1 MDLNQQ
7 QSAAIRSR
15 NHQPRQQNTLA
26 TTVFVKMVKTNGR
39 VSKAYPPRQVCGPH
53 TCQTLLPTKNRLY
66 LALAAVFLIVCSLQY
81 TLFPFTFFI
90 FHNDGGA
97 QDVIFTAN
105 DRTFSKSKDDESL
118 SQTEPKLT
126 SRGKYLVSSRAVLTY
141 ASAESYE
148 SITNLIVSVQIW
160 APGLPV
166 VIVDMGLSEN
176 QRSSLLQNPGV
187 SFEKFDHPEFS
198 NMYFQ
203 DLNSF
208 SPAWKPLIIAKLL
221 KKYDAVIV
229 QDAEQEFRHS
239 LTIILNLLKD
249 DGYFFVKQTRKK
261 RVSLSAHSENTKIAT
276 MVRYISV
283 FKSQEYFLSQF
294 LSTKM
299 PNVASTS
306 SGWVRN
312 SPAHLH
318 VLLPALECAQKME
331 CTSQVEDHHYIHRLI
346 HYAGLNVQEAG
357 KYWADSRTPWY
368 LTDNPLESNDI
379 VFYNR
384 RHQCPK
390 PYTPFHNTF
399 KSVLNLNKDDGRND
413 VQHGLEQN
421 EQENT
426 NDKHD
431 TLGKNDTVS
440 TDTIQGC
447 HFQDPN
453 EQLNRHSLSSMK
465 NYYKGE
471 RAWLIGNAPSLS
483 RLPMHLLQN
492 EFTLSFNRFYM
503 FNDRISWRPN
513 MYMCIDTVVCPDIAD
528 DINLHINSYR
538 HAFFPWT
545 YRDKKTT
552 CDYTD
557 YIHDNRRIQWME
569 FEKHEGEPEY
579 ESRED
584 AFKVKTRGTVA
595 SVGLEVLSH
604 LGFSEI
610 IVIGVDMDYAKHK
623 NVKSISHLSEDIEGT
638 ENNDSNHFDPRY
650 FGVGKKFHAPRA
662 NLYMLPSFLKGVEI
676 VNERAMQTANCHLY
690 TRDESCG
697 RHDNCYW
704 NSNASDV
711 VSKCFQFKPEIQLY
725 NAGYGGLLPEDQ
737 IERKDFRS
745 FFQEISLSD
754 EFQIFLKGLS
764 VDFQLPNTFN
774 LKAHS
779 LVEMIGKD
787 SDLIVITSAKEFAN
801 KHAFVVA
808 PESLA
813 IQLIPLTIYTHILR
827 GPIDGA
833 VILISRSL
841 YNKS

>member
-1 MDLNQQ
+1 
-7 QSAAIRSR
+7 
-15 NHQPRQQNTLA
+15 
-26 TTVFVKMVKTNGR
+26 MVETNGR
-39 VSKAYPPRQVCGPH
+39 VSKAYPPRQFCGPH
-53 TCQTLLPTKNRLY
+53 LFRTLLLTKNRLY

-81 TLFPFTFFI
+81 TFFHFTFSI

-97 QDVIFTAN
+97 QVVISTAD
-105 DRTFSKSKDDESL
+105 DRTLSRSKEDESL
-118 SQTEPKLT
+118 SLKPKLT
-126 SRGKYLVSSRAVLTY
+126 LDRKYLVATPAVLTH
-141 ASAESYE
+141 ANTQSYE
-148 SITNLIVSVQIW
+148 SAKNLILSVQIW
-160 APGLPV
+160 APYLPI
-166 VIVDMGLSEN
+166 VIVDTGLSES
-176 QRSSLLQNPGV
+176 QRSSLLQNPSV

-198 NMYFQ
+198 NTYFH

-208 SPAWKPLIIAKLL
+208 SHVWKPLIIAKLL
-221 KKYDAVIV
+221 ERYDAVIV

-239 LTIILNLLKD
+239 PTSILNLLKD

-261 RVSLSAHSENTKIAT
+261 GVSLSTHSENTKIAT

-283 FKSQEYFLSQF
+283 FRSQEYFLSQF

-299 PNVASTS
+299 PNVASTT

-318 VLLPALECAQKME
+318 VLLPALECAKRME
-331 CTSQVEDHHYIHRLI
+331 CASQVDDHHYIHRLI

-379 VFYNR
+379 VCYNR
-384 RHQCPK
+384 RRQCPK
-390 PYTPFHNTF
+390 PYTPFYNTF
-399 KSVLNLNKDDGRND
+399 KSDLNLNKDNSGND
-413 VQHGLEQN
+413 VQHSFEQN
-421 EQENT
+421 IKNK
-426 NDKHD
+426 NDK
-431 TLGKNDTVS
+431 NPTVS
-440 TDTIQGC
+440 TDKIQGC
-447 HFQDPN
+447 HFQESN
-453 EQLNRHSLSSMK
+453 EQLNRHSLPSMK

-492 EFTLSFNRFYM
+492 EFTLSFNRFHL

-528 DINLHINSYR
+528 DINLRINSYR

-584 AFKVKTRGTVA
+584 AFKVKTRGTVT

-610 IVIGVDMDYAKHK
+610 IVIGVDMDYAKHAK
-623 NVKSISHLSEDIEGT
+623 HKYAESTSHLTEDIEGEGT
-638 ENNDSNHFDPRY
+638 EDKDS
-650 FGVGKKFHAPRA
+650 
-662 NLYMLPSFLKGVEI
+662 NLYMLPSFLKGIEI
-676 VNERAMQTANCHLY
+676 VNERAMQTANCHFY
-690 TRDESCG
+690 TRDESCR

-704 NSNASDV
+704 NSNTSDA
-711 VSKCFQFKPEIQLY
+711 VSKCFQLKPEIQLY
-725 NAGYGGLLPEDQ
+725 NAGYGGVLPEDK
-737 IERKDFRS
+737 IGRRDFRS
-745 FFQEISLSD
+745 FFQDISLSD
-754 EFQIFLKGLS
+754 EFEIFFKGLS
-764 VDFQLPNTFN
+764 VDFKLPNTFN
-774 LKAHS
+774 LNAHS
-779 LVEMIGKD
+779 LVEMIGKEN
-787 SDLIVITSAKEFAN
+787 DLIVITRAKEFVS
-801 KHAFVVA
+801 KYAFVVA
-808 PESLA
+808 PVSLA
-813 IQLIPLTIYTHILR
+813 IELIPLTMYTHILR

-833 VILISRSL
+833 VILISKTL
-841 YNKS
+841 YNKV